1 VWSATLA
8 LLTWDP
14 EIGVQAR
21 ENMRDVSL
29 VGAGLCDL
37 RIIFGDLPAER
48 GRVLSVRCSQ
58 HVVGDVVL
66 VGVSEWCD
74 L

>member
-1 VWSATLA
+1 
-8 LLTWDP
+8 
-14 EIGVQAR
+14 
-21 ENMRDVSL
+21 MRDVSL